1 MYVKYSFKAA
11 LCGDTPTVS
20 LLLSRNCDLHEY
32 DSSNMRPLERAISS
46 RSGEVALL
54 LLRAGSKPE
63 PATWALAADQ
73 TELLF
78 LLLHKTLED
87 ANHRYKNEDINN
99 ARNLYKLGIS
109 RFPPELLSSGLEN
122 AAELKASLLLGA
134 SRCAR
139 RLSQQKEAEMLAS
152 SALNLKPSWFQAFYA
167 RARARAET
175 GKVHEAFQVGSYL
188 DK

>member
-1 MYVKYSFKAA
+1 MKYSFKAA

-87 ANHRYKNEDINN
+87 ANQRYKNEDINN

-175 GKVHEAFQVGSYL
+175 GKVHEAFQVGSY
-188 DK
+188 